1 MKLSNQQFLL
11 VSVLAGLLIGI
22 AAYYLTKP
30 ATAERYNSS
39 FFGFLGHSGFSSRNN
54 TSQTS
59 FHRAVVDAL
68 PAVVSIYT
76 EQTKTVQSKT
86 NDPLFNN
93 LFGKNGQYPLNQ
105 VSTNQGSG
113 VIFSNDGYIIT
124 NEHLIKDADKFSV
137 ILSDGR
143 QFEAEFV
150 GADEVTD
157 LAVLK
162 ITNETPL
169 PQIRL
174 ASNQTP
180 LVGDIV
186 LAIGNPYGF
195 GQTVTMG
202 IVSATGRGNIAGTP
216 LQDFIQIDAAI
227 NPGNSGGPLIN
238 PQGELIGINTAV
250 YAPDGGSQGIGFA
263 LPVRLVNYVVPQLI
277 EKMSVTRGWIGLQ
290 ADDLDYYPQLKAQI
304 EHGIVVTGVF
314 QNSPAALA
322 GLKRGD
328 IITHYNSHAVFSAQ
342 QMMLET
348 TTTSPSTKV
357 VIQGVRQRE
366 TFSIPVTLAARPE

>member
-1 MKLSNQQFLL
+1 MKLSNKQFLL

-22 AAYYLTKP
+22 AIYYLTKP
-30 ATAERYNSS
+30 ATTERYNSS
-39 FFGFLGHSGFSSRNN
+39 FFGFLGQSSIDSRNN
-54 TSQTS
+54 SSQTS

-68 PAVVSIYT
+68 PAVVSIYS

-113 VIFSNDGYIIT
+113 VIFSHDGYIIT

-137 ILSDGR
+137 ILSDGS

-174 ASNQTP
+174 APNQTP

-202 IVSATGRGNIAGTP
+202 IISATGRGNIAGTP

-290 ADDLDYYPQLKAQI
+290 ADDLDYYPQLKTQI

-328 IITHYNSHAVFSAQ
+328 IITHYNGHAVFSAQ

-348 TTTSPSTKV
+348 TTTSPSTEV

-366 TFSIPVTLAARPE
+366 TFSIPVKLAARPE